1 MFSKFDMFFSDEFKD
16 ILKFLDSNHGKAVL
30 IAGGTDVVP
39 RLQNRELITDYL
51 VDLSGISELK
61 GVKKEGN
68 EIRIGALTTIAEI
81 RKLQLKNGC
90 DIFNVVGKKFGSPPI
105 RNQAT

>member
-1 MFSKFDMFFSDEFKD
+1 MFSKFDMFYSDEFKA
-16 ILKFLDSNHGKAVL
+16 ILQFLDSNQGKAMP

-39 RLQNRELITDYL
+39 RLQNRELVTDYL
-51 VDLSGISELK
+51 VDLSGINELR

-81 RKLQLKNGC
+81 RKLYLGTVSYTHLTLPT
-90 DIFNVVGKKFGSPPI
+90 ILLV
-105 RNQAT
+105 